1 MVRGSRVLFLN
12 RVSDAR
18 AVAFHAR
25 RTLPALWHVSPVSL
39 FPIEEKGVGVRLFK
53 RNYGSLILIY
63 TYRSYTI
70 LQHSCA
76 HKLWRENL
84 NSFYVWIDRQKV
96 MSKVHAHPPTMS
108 HTWAQCIQRLRG
120 EEKGVVVE
128 FLSKK
133 ASQCS
138 IGPQKRKKIVQ
149 AYATCQTSFG
159 SPVNILVIIYKSHAG
174 QNPTFTT

>member
-84 NSFYVWIDRQKV
+84 NSFYVWIYRLKGTFQ
-96 MSKVHAHPPTMS
+96 VHAHAPLIS
-108 HTWAQCIQRLRG
+108 KTWAQCIQRLRSAW
-120 EEKGVVVE
+120 K
-128 FLSKK
+128 
-133 ASQCS
+133 
-138 IGPQKRKKIVQ
+138 
-149 AYATCQTSFG
+149 
-159 SPVNILVIIYKSHAG
+159 KSHDRTKYVHSLYISSWSRAM
-174 QNPTFTT
+174 QNMAEYSIINYWNANPQYKALEFVVPSILRERGN